1 MILIRYD
8 DDEYYIA
15 KPISDVKIS
24 DFVFISG
31 YETFGEVMG
40 YANKEN
46 NLIEIKGE
54 STYFSVSKEK
64 LYEVVGSTKIG
75 FTYSLNKK
83 DLDFQFGLFTPKE
96 VIQFYL
102 EYCNRNKDVT
112 IDDFNNL
119 FFKRNKDVVNIEE
132 ITLDK
137 SIELK
142 FGDVKPMLY

>member
-31 YETFGEVMG
+31 YETFGKVMG
-40 YANKEN
+40 YANKKN

-119 FFKRNKDVVNIEE
+119 FFKRNKDVINIEE

-137 SIELK
+137 SIKLK